1 MRALDW
7 RAVLGEHGV
16 PFIERGPNVKRGELN
31 IRCPFCGAADPSFH
45 MGLNL
50 DNGWWACWRNNEHRG
65 KSPLRLLVQ
74 LLHIPYFRA
83 RQIAGLGED
92 YVDPDGF
99 DAVAARIMGRDGLE
113 KVEHVRREF
122 LKLPRE
128 VVPIEPR
135 GPSRRAWEYLKWER
149 GFSTAG
155 IEDLVDEYGLC
166 TAYHGE
172 WKDRVLLP
180 YHVDGELVAWTGR
193 AITKTATIRYKD
205 LSLDE
210 CLVPIKHTLYNHD
223 AMIGGGLALVVVE
236 GPVDA
241 LKLDLYGRPHGVRA
255 VALSTN
261 SISPDQ
267 LYLLE
272 AASFVFQRLVVM
284 MDNKGDFGIVD
295 SMRMKQHLSSIQ
307 RLTLRQV
314 PFGAG
319 DAGELTPT
327 QSYNWAQDLARS
339 IDRDKIQ

>member
-7 RAVLGEHGV
+7 RSVLGEHGV

-31 IRCPFCGAADPSFH
+31 IRCPFCGSADPSYH

-50 DNGWWACWRNNEHRG
+50 ENGWWACWRNNEHRG

-99 DAVAARIMGRDGLE
+99 DAVAARVMGRDGLH

-122 LKLPRE
+122 LQLPRE
-128 VVPIEPR
+128 LIPIQDH
-135 GPSRRAWEYLKWER
+135 GPSRRAWTYLRQRR
-149 GFSTAG
+149 GFSALG
-155 IEDLVDEYGLC
+155 VFDLVREYGLC
-166 TAYHGE
+166 TSTAGD
-172 WKDRVLLP
+172 WKDRVVMP
-180 YHVDGELVAWTGR
+180 YVVDGELVAWTGR
-193 AITKTATIRYKD
+193 AIAHSTIRYKD
-205 LSLDE
+205 LSLDD

-223 AMIGGGLALVVVE
+223 CILEGGLALVVVE
-236 GPVDA
+236 GPIDA
-241 LKLDLYGRPHGVRA
+241 LKLDLYGRDHGVRA

-261 SISPDQ
+261 SINPQQ

-272 AASFVFQRLVVM
+272 AASMCFERVVVM
-284 MDNKGDFGIVD
+284 MDNKGDYGIVD
-295 SMRMKQHLSSIQ
+295 SMRMKQHLSCLP
-307 RLTLRQV
+307 RLTICPV
-314 PFGAG
+314 PYGAG

-327 QSYNWAQDLARS
+327 EAYEWAQELSRS
-339 IDRDKIQ
+339 IRSEQVQ